1 MTMDPIR
8 TLIVDDEPLA
18 RKGVRIVLEKDP
30 EIRILG
36 EAGDGIEA
44 LERIKAERPDLV
56 FLDVQMPEMNGFE
69 VLESLSLEELP
80 LVVFVT
86 AYDQYALNAFQV
98 HALDYLMKPFEDERL
113 QEALDHAKAQL
124 QHKNGTHPTKRLQE
138 MLEATRAERGRV
150 GRIMVRS
157 GGRITFVRVDDVDW
171 IEAQGD
177 YVCLHTQGKKHL
189 VREKISDLEAQ
200 LSAAQFLRI
209 HRSTMINV
217 SRIREMQPLFHG
229 EYSVVLQDGT
239 RLTMSR
245 SFRDR
250 VFERLTGAQ

>member
-1 MTMDPIR
+1 MERIR
-8 TLIVDDEPLA
+8 TLVVDDEPLA
-18 RKGVRIVLEKDP
+18 RQGIRHFLEKDP
-30 EIRILG
+30 ELEILG
-36 EAGDGIEA
+36 EAGDGVEA
-44 LERIKAERPDLV
+44 LERIRADHPDLV

-69 VLESLSLEELP
+69 VLECLSPEELP

-98 HALDYLMKPFEDERL
+98 HALDYLLKPYEDERL
-113 QEALDHAKAQL
+113 QEAVDRAKSTLRQ
-124 QHKNGTHPTKRLQE
+124 KNGTQSTRRLIE
-138 MLEATRAERGRV
+138 MLDSTKADRARV

-157 GGRITFVRVDDVDW
+157 GGRITFVRVEDVDW

-177 YVCLHTQGKKHL
+177 YICLHTQGKKHL
-189 VREKISDLEAQ
+189 VREKISEMEAQ
-200 LSAAQFLRI
+200 LSPEHFLRI

-217 SRIREMQPLFHG
+217 SRIKEMQPLFHG

-245 SFRDR
+245 SFRDK
-250 VFERLTGAQ
+250 VFDRLTGTQ